1 MRPLRIALSLLL
13 VGLSVAV
20 CSYWGL
26 TRRSTACAIPGPT
39 RAAAATTAPVVREHP
54 LMPALRFAK
63 QAQTEIE
70 KNVRDYTATLLK
82 RERMDG
88 KLGEQEQVLVR
99 IRHQPFSIYVCLVDA
114 AGNKGDE
121 AIYVE
126 GQNDGKLLGHTTGI
140 AGKLLGTIS
149 LKPDGPIAMRGQ
161 RYPMTET
168 GVLNLCKRLIEVGTE
183 DLQHDECEVTFLKA
197 QKLQDRE
204 CTCIEVKHPVRREYF
219 RFHVARIFVDDQWNV
234 PLRYEA
240 YDWPQQPGGEPELL
254 EQYEYRDLKLNA
266 GLTDADFDPKNPEYQ
281 FQ

>member
-1 MRPLRIALSLLL
+1 MRPNRITLSLLL
-13 VGLSVAV
+13 VGLSVLV
-20 CSYWGL
+20 CAYWGMQ
-26 TRRSTACAIPGPT
+26 RRSSACAIPAPAG
-39 RAAAATTAPVVREHP
+39 AAVATAIPAVREHP

-88 KLGEQEQVLVR
+88 KLGDQQQVLVR

-126 GQNDGKLLGHTTGI
+126 GQNDGKLQGHTTGI

-168 GVLNLCKRLIEVGTE
+168 GVLNLCTRLIEVGTK
-183 DLQHDECEVTFLKA
+183 DLQHEECEVTFLKK

-219 RFHVARIFVDDQWNV
+219 GFHVARIFVDDQWNV

-240 YDWPQQPGGEPELL
+240 YDWPQQAGGEPELL
-254 EQYEYRDLKLNA
+254 EQYEYRDLKLNC

-281 FQ
+281 FR

>member
-1 MRPLRIALSLLL
+1 MRPIRITLSLLL
-13 VGLSVAV
+13 VGLSVLV
-20 CSYWGL
+20 CTYWGMQ
-26 TRRSTACAIPGPT
+26 RRGSACAIPAQAGD
-39 RAAAATTAPVVREHP
+39 AVATTAPAVREHP

-63 QAQTEIE
+63 QAKTEIE

-88 KLGEQEQVLVR
+88 KLGDQQQVLVR

-126 GQNDGKLLGHTTGI
+126 GQNDGKLQGHTTGI
-140 AGKLLGTIS
+140 TGKLLGTIS
-149 LKPDGPIAMRGQ
+149 LKPAGPIAMRGQ

-183 DLQHDECEVTFLKA
+183 DLQYEECEVTFLKK

-219 RFHVARIFVDDQWNV
+219 RFHVARIFVDDKWNV

-240 YDWPQQPGGEPELL
+240 YDWPQQAGGEPELL
-254 EQYEYRDLKLNA
+254 EQYEYRDLKLNC
-266 GLTDADFDPKNPEYQ
+266 GLTDADFDPQNPEYQ
-281 FQ
+281 FR